1 MSISDIKGE
10 AALDAFADMIDPA
23 MEIMTDPAIFAAYK
37 NPETTRAQLVG
48 SIVKGHKKAV
58 ITIMAILDGKDPETY
73 ADEINIFT
81 VPAKLME
88 IINAP
93 EMKSLF
99 PSQARQK
106 TSESFGPATVNTQE
120 KNQ

>member
-23 MEIMTDPAIFAAYK
+23 MEIMTDPAIATAYK
-37 NPETTRAQLVG
+37 DPNTNNAQVIGL
-48 SIVKGHKKAV
+48 IIKGHKQAV
-58 ITIMAILDGKDPETY
+58 IRIMAILDGKDPETY

-88 IINAP
+88 IINDP
-93 EMKSLF
+93 EVRSLF
-99 PSQARQK
+99 PLQAQQK
-106 TSESFGPATVNTQE
+106 TFESFGPATVNTQE

>member
-1 MSISDIKGE
+1 MKISDIKGE

-23 MEIMTDPAIFAAYK
+23 MEIMTDPAISAEYK
-37 NPETTRAQLVG
+37 KPGTTRAQLVG
-48 SIVKGHKKAV
+48 LIVKSHKQSIIK
-58 ITIMAILDGKDPETY
+58 IMAILDGEDPETY
-73 ADEINIFT
+73 ADKINILT

-88 IINAP
+88 IINDP

-99 PSQARQK
+99 PLQARQK

>member
-23 MEIMTDPAIFAAYK
+23 MEIMTDPAISAAYK
-37 NPETTRAQLVG
+37 KPGTTMAQLVG
-48 SIVKGHKKAV
+48 MIVKSHKQSIIK
-58 ITIMAILDGKDPETY
+58 IMAILDGEDPETY
-73 ADEINIFT
+73 ADKINILT

-88 IINAP
+88 IINDP

-99 PSQARQK
+99 PLQARQK

>member
-23 MEIMTDPAIFAAYK
+23 MEIMTDPAISAAYK
-37 NPETTRAQLVG
+37 KPGTTRAQLVG
-48 SIVKGHKKAV
+48 MIVKSHKQSIIK
-58 ITIMAILDGKDPETY
+58 IMAILDGEDPETY
-73 ADEINIFT
+73 ADKINILT

-88 IINAP
+88 IINDP

-99 PSQARQK
+99 PLQARQK

>member
-1 MSISDIKGE
+1 MKISDIKGE

-23 MEIMTDPAIFAAYK
+23 MEIMTDPAISAAYK
-37 NPETTRAQLVG
+37 KPGTTMAQLVG
-48 SIVKGHKKAV
+48 MIVKSHKQSIIK
-58 ITIMAILDGKDPETY
+58 IMAILDGEDPETY
-73 ADEINIFT
+73 ADKINILT

-88 IINAP
+88 IINDP

-99 PSQARQK
+99 PLQARQK

>member
-23 MEIMTDPAIFAAYK
+23 MEIMTDPAISAAYK
-37 NPETTRAQLVG
+37 KPGTTMAQLVG
-48 SIVKGHKKAV
+48 MIVKSHKRSIIK
-58 ITIMAILDGKDPETY
+58 IMAILDGEDPETY
-73 ADEINIFT
+73 ADKINILT

-88 IINAP
+88 IINDP

-99 PSQARQK
+99 PLQARQK

>member
-1 MSISDIKGE
+1 MKISDIKGE

-23 MEIMTDPAIFAAYK
+23 MEIMTDPAISAAYEK
-37 NPETTRAQLVG
+37 PGTTRAQLVG
-48 SIVKGHKKAV
+48 LIVKSHKQSIIK
-58 ITIMAILDGKDPETY
+58 IMAILDGEDPETY
-73 ADEINIFT
+73 ADKINILT

-88 IINAP
+88 IINDP

-99 PSQARQK
+99 PLQARQK
-106 TSESFGPATVNTQE
+106 TSESFGPATVNTQG